1 MLSNHLIPCHPLLLL
16 PSIFPSIR
24 VFPNESALHIRW
36 PKYWSFSFS
45 ICPSNEYS
53 ELISFGIDWFD
64 LAVQGTLKSL
74 RQHHRQFEN
83 INSPVLC
90 FTMVILSVSS
100 RLILDLLFLSFI
112 LDALSVEISL
122 SYLYCKTHEDR
133 DHPFS
138 VFLSTLA
145 LSLILVPY
153 RKHSSFFIWGFAR
166 VVVMVFLS
174 LFFFLTLI
182 QIIRQGW
189 GWTGRKRRVNFALF
203 CARRGK
209 HLTTDFS
216 FTNTKS
222 KKNLRH
228 TIVTTIC
235 GLGFPSGSA
244 VESCLHF
251 RRRRRSKFNP
261 WVQNIPW
268 KRNWQPT
275 PVFLSGKSQGQRS
288 LVGYSPWGQRESK
301 KTEHTCNHTFV
312 VYARHCVRGFIY
324 LHVN

>member
-1 MLSNHLIPCHPLLLL
+1 MGHSATLWTEACQTPLSSTISHSLLKFLPIESMMLSNHLIPCHPLLLL

-74 RQHHRQFEN
+74 RQHHRQFES
-83 INSPVLC
+83 ISSPVLC
-90 FTMVILSVSS
+90 VTMVILSVSS

-145 LSLILVPY
+145 LSLILVSY

-174 LFFFLTLI
+174 LFFFFDPDSNHKTRLGLD
-182 QIIRQGW
+182 RQ
-189 GWTGRKRRVNFALF
+189 
-203 CARRGK
+203 
-209 HLTTDFS
+209 
-216 FTNTKS
+216 
-222 KKNLRH
+222 
-228 TIVTTIC
+228 
-235 GLGFPSGSA
+235 
-244 VESCLHF
+244 EE
-251 RRRRRSKFNP
+251 
-261 WVQNIPW
+261 
-268 KRNWQPT
+268 
-275 PVFLSGKSQGQRS
+275 KSQ
-288 LVGYSPWGQRESK
+288 L
-301 KTEHTCNHTFV
+301 C
-312 VYARHCVRGFIY
+312 FI
-324 LHVN
+324 LC